1 MHEQVVTALPEVS
14 TRQRSA
20 DDLCIVLAS
29 DGLFGSSLD
38 PLMSS
43 EEVASLAR
51 RALDECRGPDAEKKA
66 AQRLVDCAIKQR
78 NGGDKSRGSGEQR
91 RTGDE
96 QREPG

>member
-43 EEVASLAR
+43 EEVANLAR
-51 RALDECRGPDAEKKA
+51 RALHE
-66 AQRLVDCAIKQR
+66 
-78 NGGDKSRGSGEQR
+78 
-91 RTGDE
+91 
-96 QREPG
+96 